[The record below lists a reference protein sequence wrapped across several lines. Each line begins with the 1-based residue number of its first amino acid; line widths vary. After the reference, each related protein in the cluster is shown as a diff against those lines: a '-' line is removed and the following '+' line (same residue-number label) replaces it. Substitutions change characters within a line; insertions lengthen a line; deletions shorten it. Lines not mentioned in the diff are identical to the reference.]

1 MRFPGKLF
9 SQCRHCRFW
18 LFLDT
23 LSSMGGK
30 ISVFRVLFYS
40 EILLSIVILFE
51 SAQNLPRLFSFSI
64 KIVALSTNNS
74 GILDFC
80 ISATIE
86 QEHESRRRTFECL
99 ANYSSCLSIT

>member
-1 MRFPGKLF
+1 
-9 SQCRHCRFW
+9 
-18 LFLDT
+18 
-23 LSSMGGK
+23 MGGK

-51 SAQNLPRLFSFSI
+51 SAQNLPRLFSFII

-74 GILDFC
+74 GILGFH

-99 ANYSSCLSIT
+99 ANYPSCLSIT